1 MSLVITRFAP
11 SPTGFLHIGGIRTA
25 LVNYLLTKKSKS
37 QNKDSKFFIRIED
50 TDKQRSENKYLESI
64 ISGLNWLNIK
74 WDGEIYK
81 QSNNLKNH
89 LEIANKLLNT
99 NGAYK
104 CICSSEKL
112 DNLRKENLS
121 KGLSI
126 KRLCKTCENNKE
138 IQSLDKNFCIRIKIR
153 DDNYTEIKDEI
164 QGNIKVSNNEIDN
177 FVLVRNDGTPTY
189 MLSVVVDD
197 HLMGITHII
206 RGDDHLNNAFRQ
218 LHLYKNLNWKIPI
231 FAHIPLMHGNDGKK
245 LSKRHGSTDIN
256 EFKDNGYLPES
267 IINYLIKLGI
277 DSTDDEFVN
286 VNSIL
291 ENFKLESIVKSPSKF
306 DFDKLNFI
314 NSHYLMN
321 LDNDFL
327 TNKLINDFN
336 LKFNIEKKQL
346 IINIIDIY
354 KKRSKTIKELYNI
367 ILNYLSENNKQIK
380 LTLNKESIE
389 ILRKFYNIIL
399 KEEDWSE
406 DNIKLII
413 NDFLKNNKIKFID
426 LGEPLR
432 LILTGNSK
440 GPSVY
445 DIFYIL
451 GKTNTL
457 KKINNFLI

>member
-1 MSLVITRFAP
+1 
-11 SPTGFLHIGGIRTA
+11 
-25 LVNYLLTKKSKS
+25 
-37 QNKDSKFFIRIED
+37 
-50 TDKQRSENKYLESI
+50 
-64 ISGLNWLNIK
+64 
-74 WDGEIYK
+74 
-81 QSNNLKNH
+81 
-89 LEIANKLLNT
+89 
-99 NGAYK
+99 
-104 CICSSEKL
+104 
-112 DNLRKENLS
+112 
-121 KGLSI
+121 
-126 KRLCKTCENNKE
+126 
-138 IQSLDKNFCIRIKIR
+138 
-153 DDNYTEIKDEI
+153 
-164 QGNIKVSNNEIDN
+164 
-177 FVLVRNDGTPTY
+177 
-189 MLSVVVDD
+189 
-197 HLMGITHII
+197 
-206 RGDDHLNNAFRQ
+206 
-218 LHLYKNLNWKIPI
+218 
-231 FAHIPLMHGNDGKK
+231 
-245 LSKRHGSTDIN
+245 
-256 EFKDNGYLPES
+256 
-267 IINYLIKLGI
+267 
-277 DSTDDEFVN
+277 
-286 VNSIL
+286 
-291 ENFKLESIVKSPSKF
+291 
-306 DFDKLNFI
+306 
-314 NSHYLMN
+314 MN

-354 KKRSKTIKELYNI
+354 KKRSKTVKELYDI
-367 ILNYLSENNKQIK
+367 ILNYLGENNKQIK